1 MGNKVSMTL
10 TSEVPAEDLEEI
22 LETLKP
28 VIKLMGRIEIH
39 TQVLDES

>member
-10 TSEVPAEDLEEI
+10 TSEIPAEDLEEI

-28 VIKLMGRIEIH
+28 VIKLMGCIEIH
-39 TQVLDES
+39 TQVLEES